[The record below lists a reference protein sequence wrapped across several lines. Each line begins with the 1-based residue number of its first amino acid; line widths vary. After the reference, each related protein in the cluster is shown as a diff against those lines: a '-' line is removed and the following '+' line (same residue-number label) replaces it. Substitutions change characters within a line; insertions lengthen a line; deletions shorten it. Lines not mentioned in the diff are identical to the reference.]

1 MTWHAGSL
9 GMTSFSV
16 FVFLN
21 FGKRSRNV
29 PINKLPFKMKEADLC
44 IGLCLFFFL
53 IINLLFYYFAQKYVS
68 GRV

>member
-16 FVFLN
+16 FVFLI
-21 FGKRSRNV
+21 FGKRSRNI

-44 IGLCLFFFL
+44 IGLCLIFFNNKFA
-53 IINLLFYYFAQKYVS
+53 ILLFCSKIC
-68 GRV
+68 

>member
-16 FVFLN
+16 FVFLI
-21 FGKRSRNV
+21 FGKRSRNI

-44 IGLCLFFFL
+44 IGLCLIFL
-53 IINLLFYYFAQKYVS
+53 IINLLFYYFAQKYAS